1 MGLFHSDTNA
11 YLSKLQNEL
20 KRINLNIVKNEK
32 EIANLSNDYEAKV
45 SIFEREKLHNGIL
58 NNRYENFINKIIE
71 NGVLLYCDNKGFR
84 LREWDNLV
92 FVKKSGNVV
101 IESNFHQDI
110 KVFNK
115 EQSYAIMGLLQ
126 EKNYNLIVIEINS
139 RHIVVQLRVN
149 NKVSEIK

>member
-11 YLSKLQNEL
+11 YLMKLQNQL
-20 KRINLNIVKNEK
+20 KRINLDIIKNEK
-32 EIANLSNDYEAKV
+32 EIVYLSNDYETKV
-45 SIFEREKLHNGIL
+45 NIFEREKLHNGIL

-101 IESNFHQDI
+101 MESNFNEDI

-115 EQSYAIMGLLQ
+115 EQGASIIGLL
-126 EKNYNLIVIEINS
+126 EDKNYNLIVIEINS
-139 RHIVVQLRVN
+139 RHIVVQLRISN
-149 NKVSEIK
+149 R